1 MALEIKI
8 PAVGESITEV
18 TIAKWLKKD
27 GEAVQRDEV
36 IAELESDKA
45 TFELPAEAA
54 GTLKIR
60 VAEGETIG
68 IGTVIAELDGVDAA
82 PAGDTPA
89 AQPAASTAAPATAP
103 ASAANPVSQGAQ
115 NPEASDQAGYGGTPI
130 GAAPAADTPGA
141 PTGTATGDAAA
152 ASAGASAAGNGS
164 GAVLEMKIPAV
175 GESITEVTVAKWLK
189 PDGAQVSRDEVIA
202 ELESDKATFELP
214 AEAAGTLRHAVPEGE
229 TIAIGAGIARIEGSG
244 GAAPSV
250 ASAAPAGAP
259 AAASSSTPTLA
270 QPASGGAATYATGV
284 PSPAAGKILGEK
296 GISAA
301 DVAGTGRDGRI
312 TKEDAQKAQAKPAA
326 APATQAAAAQVAVA
340 PTPASA
346 PAALPAAGSQ
356 SAGGSRSQRREKMSN
371 LRKTVSRRLVAVKNE
386 TAMLTTF
393 NEVNMQPIMD
403 LRAKFKDRFKEKNG
417 VGLGFMS
424 FFTKAVCVAL
434 QEWPAVNAQLDN
446 GEIVYSDFCDISIA
460 VSAPKGLVVPVIR
473 NAELLSF
480 EGIEREVVRLA
491 GLARD
496 NKLTIEQMTGG
507 TFTLTNGG
515 IFGSM
520 MSTPIINA
528 PQSAI
533 LGMHNIVPRPVAE
546 NGQVVIRPMMYLALS
561 YDHRIIDG
569 RESVSFL
576 VRVKELLEDPTRLLL
591 GV

>member
-1 MALEIKI
+1 MGLEIKI

-18 TIAKWLKKD
+18 TIAKWLKAD
-27 GEAVQRDEV
+27 GDTVKRDE
-36 IAELESDKA
+36 ILAELESDKA
-45 TFELPAEAA
+45 TFELPAEAD
-54 GTLKIR
+54 GVLKIR

-68 IGTVIAELDGVDAA
+68 IGTTIAEIDGAGAAA
-82 PAGDTPA
+82 PATSAPA
-89 AQPAASTAAPATAP
+89 AAPATATD
-103 ASAANPVSQGAQ
+103 PVSKGEE
-115 NPEASDQAGYGGTPI
+115 NPKASDQAGYGGQPAGGAASGTP
-130 GAAPAADTPGA
+130 AAPAADNGG
-141 PTGTATGDAAA
+141 GT
-152 ASAGASAAGNGS
+152 
-164 GAVLEMKIPAV
+164 VEMKIPAV

-189 PDGAQVSRDEVIA
+189 EDGAQVQRDEIIA

-214 AEAAGTLRHAVPEGE
+214 AEGTGTLRHAAKEGE
-229 TIAIGAGIARIEGSG
+229 TIGIGATIARIEGGSG
-244 GAAPSV
+244 A
-250 ASAAPAGAP
+250 AAPASAP
-259 AAASSSTPTLA
+259 AAAP
-270 QPASGGAATYATGV
+270 AATQAAPAAAAPAASASTSYATGT

-296 GISAA
+296 GINPA
-301 DVAGTGRDGRI
+301 DVQGSGRDGRI
-312 TKEDAQKAQAKPAA
+312 TKEDAQNAQAKPAA
-326 APATQAAAAQVAVA
+326 P
-340 PTPASA
+340 A
-346 PAALPAAGSQ
+346 PAAAPAKPAAPAAAPQAAPAASGN
-356 SAGGSRSQRREKMSN
+356 RVQRRERMSN
-371 LRKTVSRRLVAVKNE
+371 LRKTVARRLVSVKNE

-403 LRAKFKDRFKEKNG
+403 LRNKFKDKFKEKHS

-434 QEWPAVNAQLDN
+434 KEWPAVNAQID
-446 GEIVYSDFCDISIA
+446 GTDIVYNDFCDISIA

-473 NAELLSF
+473 NAEELSF
-480 EGIEREVVRLA
+480 DGIEKEIVRLA
-491 GLARD
+491 TLARD

-507 TFTLTNGG
+507 TFTITNGG
-515 IFGSM
+515 VFGSM

-533 LGMHNIVPRPVAE
+533 LGMHNIVQRPVAE